1 MCCLNKQEKLPRN
14 FSFNTIIFFLFA
26 LVMASCVKN
35 HDLVSPQEGTIYMP
49 QAYQDRAT
57 MTIYK
62 VDSIQG
68 ITFGAA
74 YSGFKSASTDIT
86 VEFQVDTS
94 LVTAYNASNA
104 AYLGYSYHA
113 IPADAYTVTSTTGII
128 PAGRTSTDSMQ
139 IMIDGSKL
147 SFGVRYLLPV
157 RLVSASSG
165 AIDSSLSIAY
175 FKLDTLLTR
184 SRDLTSTGTLT
195 VSDENSGGAD
205 AGEGSKKLVDN
216 DYGTKFLSFDYNPNF
231 WTQLHLS
238 SAQKLDAYTITSG
251 NDAPERDPKTWQFQG
266 SNDGVNWTT
275 LDTRTNESFFDRL
288 LTRRFDFSTTEA
300 YSYYR
305 LYITENGGSGLIQI
319 TEWRLL
325 QYY

>member
-1 MCCLNKQEKLPRN
+1 MSCLNKQDKLRGN
-14 FSFNTIIFFLFA
+14 LFFSTIIFFLFT
-26 LVMASCVKN
+26 LMTSCVKN
-35 HDLVSPQEGTIYMP
+35 DDLVSPEEGTIYMP

-57 MTIYK
+57 MTVYK

-68 ITFGAA
+68 ITFGAV
-74 YSGFKSASTDIT
+74 YSGFKSASSDIT
-86 VEFQVDTS
+86 VEFQVDTT
-94 LVTAYNASNA
+94 LVAAYNAANA

-113 IPADAYTVTSTTGII
+113 LPTDAYTIPSTTGII
-128 PAGRTSTDSMQ
+128 AAGKTSTDSMQ

-147 SFGVRYLLPV
+147 SFGMHYLLPIK
-157 RLVSASSG
+157 LVSTSSG
-165 AIDSSLSIAY
+165 TIDSSLSIAY

-184 SRDLTSTGTLT
+184 SRDLTSSGALT

-216 DYGTKFLSFDYNPNF
+216 DYNTKFLSFDYNPNF
-231 WTQLHLS
+231 WVQLHLS
-238 SAQKLDAYTITSG
+238 SAEKLNAYTLTSG

-275 LDTRTNESFFDRL
+275 LDTRTNESFSDRL
-288 LTRRFDFSTTEA
+288 LTRRFDFSTSEA
-300 YSYYR
+300 YAYYR
-305 LYITENGGSGLIQI
+305 LYITENGGSDLIQI